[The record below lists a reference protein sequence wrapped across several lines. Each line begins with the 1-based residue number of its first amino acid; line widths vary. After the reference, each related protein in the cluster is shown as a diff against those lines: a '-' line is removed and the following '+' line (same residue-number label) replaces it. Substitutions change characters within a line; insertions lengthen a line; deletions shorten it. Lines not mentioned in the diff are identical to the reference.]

1 MEGMKN
7 MKMCKQAN
15 MKTWKYGNVKVV
27 ATLVVSIF
35 AYFHTSTFAYSA
47 EVTSA
52 EAREAVAGWATLG
65 DALTGGA
72 RFAASGVKD
81 VATYLGADGVGWF
94 HVVSFEGGG
103 FVVTSGDT
111 EIAPILA
118 YSEDG
123 EFVASEENPLWCMLT
138 QDVAG
143 RTKHLEDEDV
153 SAAKNA
159 KNTKSVL
166 RATVGGAASSA
177 NASAWARLKAA
188 ADKPVARGGYSS
200 QSSVA
205 DLRVG
210 PLCATRWYQEGERG
224 DYCYNYYTP
233 FHFACGCVATAFAQ
247 VMRYFEW
254 PKAKVAVGDHW
265 YNKFVVTDSLGY
277 GNVNWYFGTD
287 PDSGEVHTL
296 FGNTYGDSGDALF
309 PEGPDFGGP
318 YDWANMPAN
327 PSSDGV
333 NDAQRKAIGQLCRD
347 CGISVHTRYR
357 SGASSASGTR
367 IKLRLVDQ
375 FGYANA
381 EVARCSPDSSYDPY
395 EDYVNAMLGSF
406 DIGSPCTLGVE
417 SSGGG
422 HAIVGDGYGYSDGR
436 LYIHYNF
443 GWGNHS
449 ANAWYTPADEGKS
462 SLSVIK
468 HVVYNIWTP
477 EKCAESNLT
486 VVSGR
491 VLSGAGE
498 PITGQAVIATD
509 KKTGATFNATT
520 GDNGIYAFLLPPE
533 TAYVVSTALDGLSAR
548 ATCYAARCK
557 SNAIY
562 EDRDAIGKSYNVGNV
577 SRLDLRLAAQV
588 DEEKWVGE
596 SSATKQQTGGW
607 SEDVAYGAD
616 GKAYLYGEVAF
627 TPYNASTGNVVTVE
641 AKAQFFEHAKE
652 YAPDAGVQAA
662 VRLGTNGC
670 FQVWTRLRQGYG
682 GQAGNGEQGTGNGW
696 IDVEADGVTPVSG
709 EEYTL
714 RVTFD
719 YNAGTYSVEVNDAGD
734 WTAFK
739 LSTLNSQ
746 LSTPSSFPLA
756 AQASRVSSVA
766 FMGETYFT
774 SMNGDCRYEISGFAA
789 DEALVLSNNV
799 EVVLNA
805 AKAAWLNSCSGGRDA
820 IVASAATL
828 SRDDFDTAYLLNLD
842 IADSGRSY
850 TFEVTDID
858 VGEASV
864 SVAVR
869 LTRPGKLEQKI
880 NGTLKFYGAA
890 TLEEFKTAAAP
901 LGTVTLS
908 DEGGDFSDGDT
919 TTATFPKNGNT
930 FFNAKIEEK

>member
-417 SSGGG
+417 SSGGS

-652 YAPDAGVQAA
+652 YAPDANAQAA

-670 FQVWTRLRQGYG
+670 FQVWSG
-682 GQAGNGEQGTGNGW
+682 GVWA
-696 IDVEADGVTPVSG
+696 DVAAEGFTPASG
-709 EEYTL
+709 EDYTL
-714 RVTFD
+714 RFTMD
-719 YNAGTYSVEVNDAGD
+719 YRSGTYGVEVQTGETA
-734 WTAFK
+734 WTK
-739 LSTLNSQ
+739 LGEAV
-746 LSTPSSFPLA
+746 PLA
-756 AQASRVSSVA
+756 ASTNCISSIA
-766 FMGETYFT
+766 FKGDTYFT
-774 SMNGDCRYEISGFAA
+774 SLLGDSR
-789 DEALVLSNNV
+789 L
-799 EVVLNA
+799 EVVGEFATNEVVMLMDNAPFILNTA
-805 AKAAWLNSCSGGRDA
+805 RAAWLNKLGTKPAVAGKLSGM
-820 IVASAATL
+820 TL
-828 SRDDFDTAYLLNLD
+828 DDVNTAYLLNLD
-842 IADSGRSY
+842 FGSFDDVDGSY
-850 TFEVTDID
+850 TFEVTGID

-890 TLEEFKTAAAP
+890 TLEEFKTATAP